1 MLHCPPYAAFLC
13 VTSLLC
19 FLPMAPIDPH
29 SNTQAGEP
37 LTTFVDFNL
46 TVDFDNK
53 QISGTARLVLDK
65 PATGTLSLDSRDLT
79 ILGATDAAGNDV
91 PFQLHPPHHVRGS
104 LLELS
109 LNSNEVT
116 IRYHTGPNAS
126 ALQWLTP
133 VQTAGG
139 QHPYVFT
146 QCQAIHARS
155 VFPCQD
161 TPQARIKYHARVKIP
176 AGLHAVMSAQH
187 VATEQT
193 ADAARVEEV
202 FEMEQPIPP
211 YLFALAV
218 GDIASKTLSPRVK
231 VYAEPSQ
238 VEAAA
243 YEFSETEDKIKAAE
257 ALFGP
262 YGWGDFNLLLMPPAF
277 PYGGMENPRCTFLTP
292 TLLAGDRSLASVVA
306 HELAHSWTG
315 NLVTNADYSS
325 FWLNEGWTVYAE
337 RRILEATE
345 GEEKAKLDAAMGWL
359 DLQKGLSRFTS
370 ETGSSSRRFT
380 QLDLGTDG
388 LDEID
393 PDEVFSEVPYEKG
406 FFFLT
411 RLEKAVGR
419 AAFDAFI
426 TKYISKFA
434 FQSITTA
441 TFLDFL
447 KAELPRVMEKGSESW
462 VDVEE
467 WVRGQ
472 GMLAEAESIVPQSA
486 RLASVQRAARGFVED
501 PHSKFGQADA
511 SDWGPDEW
519 QIFLAGLPRTLPV
532 ETLVRLDEEFGFS
545 KSKNAEIRVGF
556 LTVAAQSGATQFHP
570 EVESTLMSVGR
581 MKYLRPLYTA
591 LIKGGAK
598 DMAERVFEAAKAGYH
613 PIRELLDMEESGD
626 NGSTWEA
633 RPSGTRDHLSP
644 LNAEG
649 GDVRSQTPAASDGY
663 ASDTGPEGHGGGS
676 GKGAGGGNGSSHAA
690 KERKKGIPWTEEE
703 HRLFLVGLCKLG
715 KGDWRGIARSFVVTR
730 TPTQVASH
738 AQKYFNRQNNLNKRK
753 RRSSLFDINTYSIL
767 EERMDMTRSLS
778 TPTLPLAPED
788 AKCSARAA
796 PTHDPPTHAHT
807 PRSSASSPKIPSNLA
822 AVKPP
827 SVTLPSVTLPSV
839 TASPPPA
846 YAQHA
851 SLLDLNRS
859 HSYPVVPA
867 AGDSHLPRSLSRP
880 MSLPSLTPANPTVH
894 TSADVLF
901 PPADVI
907 HPWRIPGVPDPWGA
921 SGYPAGG
928 RTWPPHPAGPAVR
941 PDAVYPAMM
950 MMDPAVRHRMG
961 YEMLLRMEEERRQRA
976 HAVAAANADTAANA
990 DADADVQGAEK
1001 KCKVENERGMGVE
1014 GSVHKELLPSKF
1026 VAGASRLSET
1036 MALGSGP
1043 NKSKVEE
1050 EGGALKEAG
1059 LAAAAAQ
1066 AVAVP
1071 VKQFPPPFSPPHGFY
1086 PPTYHSFPDPSFMYM
1101 WPPYPPPPL
1110 NLGCSWQPPFSS
1122 GHPSSPG
1129 GASRVLRPTAM
1140 LATSPLHV
1148 PVAVKERAEGVSGSA
1163 KEAARKAAELQEES
1177 SLKRGGDGLSMAM
1190 DVRVALSIGRRL
1202 LFLATVL
1209 GVFSASISQSASV
1222 TKEASPTIGS
1232 SIQDALKDFTRHVSS
1247 ENRWPTSM
1255 TRVSRVDLEDATWQR
1270 VLQYDFE
1277 VQLGAQRK
1285 AFSLSEQLSPP
1296 EYLLPHLPPLAAPD
1310 AASINESTGEEEEK
1324 QATEES
1330 TNGDAGKSAAHA
1342 SEGEG
1347 SLALRAAGGVYGSV
1361 SAARGDS
1368 LLQSV
1373 AGSVLTS
1380 AAAGS
1385 LPPVTV
1391 EGPMEMWVQDA
1402 EQVRLAMPHD
1412 VDAGDV
1418 RKVVLASGAAVTVH
1432 GAQAVA
1438 LARPLQLPLP
1448 TLSRRSLSASSASSA
1463 LLALAEKL
1471 KAAALSWS
1479 SPSRAPS
1486 SASPLPRELV
1496 SLRVVR
1502 PSAIVAASV
1511 PLSALPPAR
1520 DVASIGL
1527 VEAVTEAGAT
1537 DDLGNTAAATAATAL
1552 APAKL
1557 RVKRIAAGAVELTS
1571 ARPRSTSAAA
1581 ARGGVLSSL
1590 AAALPLAS
1598 LTAPPGPWPFPVV
1611 NRSDGRLTAL
1621 GEALQGALGE
1631 MVAQQGKGRGKGGAG
1646 GKGGGGASGGL
1657 PRVFQLVKASAS
1669 AGRVV
1674 RIPLQVE
1681 LRVEGVG
1688 QSMLPVALNNETAS
1702 NEDGTKAEAGEGGMK
1717 GEAEKQKVDKS
1728 DGRERRGEAG
1738 GKEKG
1743 EQGSVVMTRQQW
1755 ELVAQVDG
1763 GGRLVPVHVRRVG
1776 SVGPSM
1782 VVAPHV
1788 LFPNTTASLPNLPP
1802 PSRLM
1807 L

>member
-1 MLHCPPYAAFLC
+1 MLCL
-13 VTSLLC
+13 
-19 FLPMAPIDPH
+19 LPMAPIDPH

-104 LLELS
+104 LLQLS

-116 IRYHTGPNAS
+116 IRYHTGANAS

-133 VQTAGG
+133 TQTAGG

-161 TPQARIKYHARVKIP
+161 TPQARIKYRARLNIP

-193 ADAARVEEV
+193 ADAGRVEEV

-380 QLDLGTDG
+380 QLDLGMND

-419 AAFDAFI
+419 PAFDAFI

-441 TFLDFL
+441 TFLEFL
-447 KAELPRVMEKGSESW
+447 QAELPQVMEKGGESW

-472 GMLAEAESIVPQSA
+472 GMPAEAESIVPQSA
-486 RLASVQRAARGFVED
+486 KLAAVQRAARGFVED

-532 ETLVRLDEEFGFS
+532 VTLVRLDEEFGFS
-545 KSKNAEIRVGF
+545 KSKNAEMSVGF

-570 EVESTLMSVGR
+570 EVEATLMSVGR

-598 DMAERVFEAAKAGYH
+598 DVAERVFEAAKAGYH
-613 PIRELLDMEESGD
+613 PVALALVSGLLK
-626 NGSTWEA
+626 
-633 RPSGTRDHLSP
+633 
-644 LNAEG
+644 
-649 GDVRSQTPAASDGY
+649 
-663 ASDTGPEGHGGGS
+663 GPEAHGSGGGKSAPGS
-676 GKGAGGGNGSSHAA
+676 GGHS

-738 AQKYFNRQNNLNKRK
+738 AQKYFNRQTNLNKRK
-753 RRSSLFDINTYSIL
+753 RRSSLFDINTDSIA
-767 EERMDMTRSLS
+767 EERMDMIRSVS

-796 PTHDPPTHAHT
+796 PTRDPPSHAHN
-807 PRSSASSPKIPSNLA
+807 PPSSASSPKIPSNL
-822 AVKPP
+822 P
-827 SVTLPSVTLPSV
+827 SVKLPSVTLPSV
-839 TASPPPA
+839 TASPPPP

-851 SLLDLNRS
+851 ALLDLNRS
-859 HSYPVVPA
+859 HSYPVVPGA
-867 AGDSHLPRSLSRP
+867 RDTHLSRSLSRP

-894 TSADVLF
+894 TPADMLF
-901 PPADVI
+901 PTADVI
-907 HPWRIPGVPDPWGA
+907 HPWRIPGVADPWGT

-928 RTWPPHPAGPAVR
+928 RTWPPHHPSGPAAR

-976 HAVAAANADTAANA
+976 HAVAAANADA
-990 DADADVQGAEK
+990 DVDVQGAEK
-1001 KCKVENERGMGVE
+1001 KFKVENEGGMGVE
-1014 GSVHKELLPSKF
+1014 GSVHKELLPFKF
-1026 VAGASRLSET
+1026 FPGASRLFES
-1036 MALGSGP
+1036 MVPGSGP
-1043 NKSKVEE
+1043 NKSKLEE
-1050 EGGALKEAG
+1050 EGGAFKEAG
-1059 LAAAAAQ
+1059 ATAAAQ
-1066 AVAVP
+1066 ADAVP
-1071 VKQFPPPFSPPHGFY
+1071 MKQFPPPFSPPHGFY

-1101 WPPYPPPPL
+1101 WPPYPPPL
-1110 NLGCSWQPPFSS
+1110 NPGCTWQPPFPGSHS
-1122 GHPSSPG
+1122 NSPAG
-1129 GASRVLRPTAM
+1129 PSRVLRPTPM

-1148 PVAVKERAEGVSGSA
+1148 PVAVKERADGVSEKGTA
-1163 KEAARKAAELQEES
+1163 HKQFELQGDSES
-1177 SLKRGGDGLSMAM
+1177 SSRGVSEGL
-1190 DVRVALSIGRRL
+1190 RL
-1202 LFLATVL
+1202 GLEASSNLGSSKPFTVL
-1209 GVFSASISQSASV
+1209 
-1222 TKEASPTIGS
+1222 
-1232 SIQDALKDFTRHVSS
+1232 
-1247 ENRWPTSM
+1247 
-1255 TRVSRVDLEDATWQR
+1255 
-1270 VLQYDFE
+1270 
-1277 VQLGAQRK
+1277 
-1285 AFSLSEQLSPP
+1285 
-1296 EYLLPHLPPLAAPD
+1296 
-1310 AASINESTGEEEEK
+1310 
-1324 QATEES
+1324 
-1330 TNGDAGKSAAHA
+1330 
-1342 SEGEG
+1342 
-1347 SLALRAAGGVYGSV
+1347 
-1361 SAARGDS
+1361 
-1368 LLQSV
+1368 
-1373 AGSVLTS
+1373 
-1380 AAAGS
+1380 
-1385 LPPVTV
+1385 
-1391 EGPMEMWVQDA
+1391 
-1402 EQVRLAMPHD
+1402 
-1412 VDAGDV
+1412 
-1418 RKVVLASGAAVTVH
+1418 
-1432 GAQAVA
+1432 
-1438 LARPLQLPLP
+1438 
-1448 TLSRRSLSASSASSA
+1448 SLSAAPG
-1463 LLALAEKL
+1463 
-1471 KAAALSWS
+1471 AADS
-1479 SPSRAPS
+1479 
-1486 SASPLPRELV
+1486 LPRKTPTTLQLFDV
-1496 SLRVVR
+1496 SR
-1502 PSAIVAASV
+1502 PSAFQLQTASFKER
-1511 PLSALPPAR
+1511 SQ
-1520 DVASIGL
+1520 
-1527 VEAVTEAGAT
+1527 
-1537 DDLGNTAAATAATAL
+1537 
-1552 APAKL
+1552 
-1557 RVKRIAAGAVELTS
+1557 
-1571 ARPRSTSAAA
+1571 PR
-1581 ARGGVLSSL
+1581 
-1590 AAALPLAS
+1590 
-1598 LTAPPGPWPFPVV
+1598 
-1611 NRSDGRLTAL
+1611 
-1621 GEALQGALGE
+1621 
-1631 MVAQQGKGRGKGGAG
+1631 GAG
-1646 GKGGGGASGGL
+1646 GGGHA
-1657 PRVFQLVKASAS
+1657 P
-1669 AGRVV
+1669 
-1674 RIPLQVE
+1674 I
-1681 LRVEGVG
+1681 
-1688 QSMLPVALNNETAS
+1688 
-1702 NEDGTKAEAGEGGMK
+1702 
-1717 GEAEKQKVDKS
+1717 
-1728 DGRERRGEAG
+1728 
-1738 GKEKG
+1738 
-1743 EQGSVVMTRQQW
+1743 SV
-1755 ELVAQVDG
+1755 
-1763 GGRLVPVHVRRVG
+1763 
-1776 SVGPSM
+1776 S
-1782 VVAPHV
+1782 
-1788 LFPNTTASLPNLPP
+1788 
-1802 PSRLM
+1802 
-1807 L
+1807 